1 LLEARRFRADSKL
14 PGFFHSLITYFA
26 ERGYLKRRPV
36 ASLTIGRKA
45 ETKTYSIYQ
54 GCHDAPLSTGFL
66 ELRLTFFRCEGAP
79 FWASYSAKI
88 KFNIDRNNVNI
99 RQKWTLK
106 RFTLPISTL
115 LTKVVSVIREWKNGA
130 TLSVDNLEPSLITK
144 YSIFRQVFGNN
155 LEFLE
160 VPECPFVGKVVGPDH
175 L

>member
-1 LLEARRFRADSKL
+1 LRREDFEQTASY
-14 PGFFHSLITYFA
+14 PGFFHSLINYFA

-54 GCHDAPLSTGFL
+54 GYHDAPLSTGFL

-115 LTKVVSVIREWKNGA
+115 LTKVVSVILEWKNGA
-130 TLSVDNLEPSLITK
+130 T
-144 YSIFRQVFGNN
+144 
-155 LEFLE
+155 
-160 VPECPFVGKVVGPDH
+160 
-175 L
+175 